1 MNLRKYTIGDVIR
14 EFANDDMATWADFW
28 ARPSLTFL
36 KGELYNPD
44 EYDLV
49 LKPQHLKNRLKE
61 KEQQLS
67 NLEGIQKHYE
77 EQHKKIK
84 EEIDELISQINKKS
98 LDK

>member
-1 MNLRKYTIGDVIR
+1 MNLRKYTFGDIIK
-14 EFANDDMATWADFW
+14 EANDDMAIWDNFW
-28 ARPSLTFL
+28 ARPTFSFL
-36 KGELYNPD
+36 KGELYDPE

-49 LKPQHLKNRLKE
+49 PKKHRFEHRLKE

-98 LDK
+98 LDT